1 MINFNPYVGMKP
13 GASEADRQEVKW
25 MFSQPPFNRKPCKTY
40 NPEAERQFINGV
52 IKMGTLPPN
61 TKEHDFTIPA
71 NRQFVRAC
79 LTLQK
84 NDMPL
89 TIKNIGEQLLLDE
102 FGPYYYEMA
111 FLSCI
116 LAGGK
121 IPDTVTEAVFYDFR
135 NKILFRAMKHLKL
148 LGILNYSC
156 LVNFLSE
163 FGVLRKCG
171 DVAYLKKL
179 ESTMPVDYVV
189 NSLAIILLEKAVMR
203 EAA

>member
-1 MINFNPYVGMKP
+1 
-13 GASEADRQEVKW
+13 
-25 MFSQPPFNRKPCKTY
+25 
-40 NPEAERQFINGV
+40 
-52 IKMGTLPPN
+52 MGTLPPN
-61 TKEHDFTIPA
+61 TKEHNFSVLA

-84 NDMPL
+84 NNIPL
-89 TIKNIGEQLLLDE
+89 TVKNIGEQLRFDE

-116 LAGGK
+116 LAGGE
-121 IPDTVTEAVFYDFR
+121 IPDTVTEAIFYDSR

-156 LVNFLSE
+156 LVSFLSE
-163 FGVLRKCG
+163 FGILRQCG

-179 ESTMPVDYVV
+179 ESTMPVNYVV
-189 NSLAIILLEKAVMR
+189 NSLTIVLLEKAVMR